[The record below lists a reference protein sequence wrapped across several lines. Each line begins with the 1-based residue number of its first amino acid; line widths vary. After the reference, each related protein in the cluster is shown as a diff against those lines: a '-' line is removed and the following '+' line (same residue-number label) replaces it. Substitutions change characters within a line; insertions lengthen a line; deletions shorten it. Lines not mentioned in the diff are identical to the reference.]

1 VFVGFLYSREAEGM
15 TLAEKMS
22 LYRMYLE
29 QGSICLCTHCGKK
42 GYCASNVMDLSTECF
57 TCAVKRIEEREKMKE
72 KFDLED
78 FIRL

>member
-1 VFVGFLYSREAEGM
+1 M

-29 QGSICLCTHCGKK
+29 QGSFCLCTHCGKK

-57 TCAVKRIEEREKMKE
+57 TCAVKRIEASEKIKE